1 MIFTFT
7 ILFVGFKILG
17 INYSLLIALG
27 TAVFDALPFFG
38 SGAVL
43 WTWAAVSFLSSEFS
57 RGVGLII
64 IYLCVIFTRQMIEP
78 KIVSKNIG
86 LNPILTLMAMYV
98 GYRTLS
104 IGGMIFGPL
113 LLMLAISLYRAGV
126 FDPLIEFLRDIKR
139 IIYNEIQTI
148 KQQFKE

>member
-1 MIFTFT
+1 
-7 ILFVGFKILG
+7 
-17 INYSLLIALG
+17 
-27 TAVFDALPFFG
+27 
-38 SGAVL
+38 
-43 WTWAAVSFLSSEFS
+43 
-57 RGVGLII
+57 
-64 IYLCVIFTRQMIEP
+64 MIEP